1 MAGEAIAAAAREADP
16 LPDRSRAAQ
25 FISDPTCRGTARRQ
39 PSWRCTLPPGMV
51 KSTCSAVAVPFV
63 RPG

>member
-25 FISDPTCRGTARRQ
+25 FISDVMKERNAA
-39 PSWRCTLPPGMV
+39 L
-51 KSTCSAVAVPFV
+51 A
-63 RPG
+63 